1 MCSRAFLSEKI
12 LHGTPSGIDNSV
24 STFGG
29 VIKFVKGSITTLPTS
44 NTDLHVLLVNTN
56 VGRNTRNLVAGV
68 RSRLESHPDII
79 NPVLESIEA
88 VSQEFLALYQSH
100 DQHSL
105 QKMEQLVDYN
115 QGLLQTLGVSHP
127 ALQNIIRIFAS
138 YGKWSS
144 KYVIKS

>member
-1 MCSRAFLSEKI
+1 M
-12 LHGTPSGIDNSV
+12 
-24 STFGG
+24 
-29 VIKFVKGSITTLPTS
+29 
-44 NTDLHVLLVNTN
+44 
-56 VGRNTRNLVAGV
+56 AGV
-68 RSRLESHPDII
+68 RSRLESHPQII

-127 ALQNIIRIFAS
+127 ALQNIITIFAS